1 MYSPPSVLVK
11 FVTVSFLLFKDKLI
25 LGLSLDVIANPSLVH
40 EKVGAGLPV
49 ALHEKVTFDPSFFAL
64 LSGFL
69 MKTGRSVCCKRTHV
83 LLNDLH

>member
-25 LGLSLDVIANPSLVH
+25 LELSLDVTTDPCLVH

-64 LSGFL
+64 LSGVL
-69 MKTGRSVCCKRTHV
+69 MNTG
-83 LLNDLH
+83 